1 MGRSRV
7 RPLGRIHG
15 RAEAYLQG
23 SGHLPPWSFLL
34 GSGVRGA
41 WGRGVRESHQP
52 LGPLPRWSSL
62 TGWRT
67 DDEQAPQKG
76 RVVPKAAQPMYVLG
90 TGEAQL

>member
-1 MGRSRV
+1 MGRSGV
-7 RPLGRIHG
+7 KPLGRTHG

-41 WGRGVRESHQP
+41 WGRGMRESPQP
-52 LGPLPRWSSL
+52 LGSFQRWSSL
-62 TGWRT
+62 TRWQT

-76 RVVPKAAQPMYVLG
+76 HVVPKVAQPM
-90 TGEAQL
+90 